1 MMKERET
8 IDSLSPNE
16 RKILPFL
23 EENFEDIPRYIEYLI
38 YKDIKENN
46 ILINDT
52 I

>member
-1 MMKERET
+1 MEKQTE
-8 IDSLSPNE
+8 ILFIINNE
-16 RKILPFL
+16 LYNFL
-23 EENFEDIPRYIEYLI
+23 DENFEDIPRYIEYLI

>member
-1 MMKERET
+1 MEKQTEMLFM
-8 IDSLSPNE
+8 INNE
-16 RKILPFL
+16 LYNFL